1 MGIGKKSLLL
11 IVVCFQVIF
20 LREAFSADGDVSGV
34 EEFKQQVQLP
44 KSMAVVG
51 DSISAGAFAIFNRT
65 DGLNP
70 LLLGKFLD
78 IMLRLGLKRSI
89 KGVEYK
95 QYSWATGWRDSVDS
109 HLNRLND
116 LSDKPLRNLNAA
128 VSGSTSFSLKA
139 QVDNV
144 LKWSR
149 KKLKTKAPDYFIVEI
164 GANDLCLHGKESM
177 TNPFDYSENIRSN
190 VERVLVQ
197 NPQAKVLLVG
207 IPDVFHLKKV
217 AEDSFLSLIPGLNRC
232 SNMWSFHGFC
242 ENVLEQDSS
251 SSRYREAKVR
261 YGQYMHELENVKED
275 INSVWGQDTVRF
287 ASQLS
292 RYEFKDTDIS
302 FDCFHPNKRGQKM
315 ISDITWEETWWSDL

>member
-1 MGIGKKSLLL
+1 MGFGKKHLLF
-11 IVVCFQVIF
+11 IVICFQVF
-20 LREAFSADGDVSGV
+20 VSKKAVSSEFDGSHLD
-34 EEFKQQVQLP
+34 EFKFQVEIP
-44 KSMAVVG
+44 RSMAVVG

-78 IMLRLGLKRSI
+78 IMLRLSLKRSI

-116 LSDKPLRNLNAA
+116 LSEKPLKNLNAA
-128 VSGSTSFSLKA
+128 ISGSTSFNLNS

-177 TNPFDYSENIRSN
+177 TSASDYSENIRNS

-197 NPQAKVLLVG
+197 NPRAKVLLVG

-232 SNMWSFHGFC
+232 RNMWSFHGFC
-242 ENVLEQDSS
+242 QNILEEDVSS
-251 SSRYREAKVR
+251 PKYKEAQLR

-275 INSVWGQDTVRF
+275 INSVWGYDTVRF
-287 ASQLS
+287 SNQLS
-292 RYEFKDTDIS
+292 NYEFKDTEIS